1 MSQTSQPRP
10 VRRPIDEQ
18 GRWVLIILMV
28 LMFFSFWFLAH
39 RLERLYLTELNF
51 LVTTFPLLP
60 TMPRPFISIIELL
73 HPRVLRHFLPLAV
86 GVYLAYRAAVGM
98 IKTLYDL
105 PEDDDATKFLGRLRA
120 ASPAGVKAAVLK
132 SDTLAADRAK
142 SVVLRVGGPAN
153 VMVAVGNV
161 VVTELNG
168 RFRRVL
174 DAGMHTLERFETVHS
189 ILDLRPQERTVTD
202 VLLLTRDGLEITAD
216 LTVSFRI
223 QREGEPSV
231 ETPFPFAAEAVCK
244 AAYYAR
250 VHPEHVDIWQA
261 VPLNEAKSALYA
273 IIAQL
278 NLDDILDPDT
288 PGTDPEHTI
297 QKRLKAELE
306 TRLKLIGLE
315 LVAVHV
321 NHLVL
326 PQPVVDQVIDY
337 WQTRWEGERS
347 LITAEGEAEALEAID
362 LARTE
367 AEIGMIQAIAQGIKL
382 AREQSSTGNMRD
394 VLALRLIEALERMAL
409 HSQEAGPLTEPLTQE
424 ILPRLTDMR
433 RRVNPP
439 YLNERTDDSQS

>member
-1 MSQTSQPRP
+1 MNQTNQPRSF
-10 VRRPIDEQ
+10 RRPIDEQ
-18 GRWVLIILMV
+18 GRWFLIILMA

-39 RLERLYLTELNF
+39 SLERLTLTSLNF
-51 LVTTFPLLP
+51 WVTTISLPLNL
-60 TMPRPFISIIELL
+60 PRPVMFIIELF
-73 HPRVLRHFLPLAV
+73 HFRVLRHFLPLAA
-86 GVYLAYRAAVGM
+86 GAYLAYRAAVGM
-98 IKTLYDL
+98 MKTLYDL
-105 PEDDDATKFLGRLRA
+105 PEDDDAIRFLRRLRA
-120 ASPAGVKAAVLK
+120 ASPAGVKAVALK

-142 SVVLRVGGPAN
+142 SVVLRVGGPVN
-153 VMVAVGNV
+153 VMVAVGNA

-168 RFRRVL
+168 RFKQVL
-174 DAGMHTLERFETVHS
+174 GAGMHTLERFETVHS
-189 ILDLRPQERTVTD
+189 ILDLRPQERTATD

-216 LTVSFRI
+216 LTISFRI
-223 QREGEPSV
+223 EREGVPSV
-231 ETPFPFAAEAVCK
+231 ETPFPFAAEAVRK

-250 VHPEHVDIWQA
+250 VHPEHVDTWQA

-273 IIAQL
+273 IIAEL

-306 TRLKLIGLE
+306 TELKPIGLE

-321 NHLVL
+321 NRLAL

-337 WQTRWEGERS
+337 WQTHWETERS

-394 VLALRLIEALERMAL
+394 VLALRLIEVLERMAL
-409 HSQEAGPLTEPLTQE
+409 HSQEAGPLTESLTQE
-424 ILPRLTDMR
+424 ILPRLTEMR

-439 YLNERTDDSQS
+439 YLNERTDDGQS